1 MMLSLLILPL
11 KILKSLACSALKIF
25 ILVWFIALCA
35 FILNY
40 AANPANAA
48 TGSTGDI
55 GVLYVHSFQKGP
67 GTERNHTARC

>member
-35 FILNY
+35 LILNY

-48 TGSTGDI
+48 TGDI
-55 GVLYVHSFQKGP
+55 GVLNVHNFQKGP

>member
-35 FILNY
+35 LILNY

-48 TGSTGDI
+48 TGVKGASN
-55 GVLYVHSFQKGP
+55 VHSFQKGP